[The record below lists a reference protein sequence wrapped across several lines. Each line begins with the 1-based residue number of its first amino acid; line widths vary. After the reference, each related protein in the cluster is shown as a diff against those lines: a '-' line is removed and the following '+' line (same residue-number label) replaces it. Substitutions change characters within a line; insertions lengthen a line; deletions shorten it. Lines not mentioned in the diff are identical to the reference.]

1 MYIKLKIE
9 GELLELLKAESQSE
23 CRTCTQQALYIIK
36 SHYKTKEVANNSDK
50 ELIETNKEF
59 IDLLINYDEILK
71 YYYKDVEIKKFWKNV

>member
-9 GELLELLKAESQSE
+9 GELLELLKAESESE
-23 CRTCTQQALYIIK
+23 CRTCTQQSLYIIK

-59 IDLLINYDEILK
+59 IETDLV
-71 YYYKDVEIKKFWKNV
+71 KDITLENSIDTIPNEVFDF